1 MEQGGNRRTAP
12 QKRLA
17 VNQRVSGAVGEFYED
32 PSAKRRQRQRWFGH
46 VVRAVGEKRY
56 LVRFDNGEEK
66 ELASSVLKVESMV
79 ASIPP
84 DVLAPL
90 PRNIREE
97 AVLETADELLND
109 DDELEHLPDSRPEA
123 EEAEDED
130 ADQTDA

>member
-84 DVLAPL
+84 DVLPPSLATSEKKL
-90 PRNIREE
+90 Y
-97 AVLETADELLND
+97 
-109 DDELEHLPDSRPEA
+109 
-123 EEAEDED
+123 
-130 ADQTDA
+130 